1 MKKPLQIALAFLY
14 FRYIILK
21 IRKIGGK
28 KMNEVLKAIKER
40 RSIRKYKSDMLPKEI
55 IDQVIES
62 GLYAASGKGQ
72 QSPIIISVTNKE
84 LRDKLSRMNCEIGG
98 WKEGFDPFFNAPVVL
113 IVLAPKDWANKT
125 YDGSLVMGNMMLAA
139 HALNIGSCW
148 INRAR
153 QEFETEEGKEILK
166 SFGIE
171 GEYEGIGH
179 CILGYV
185 DGEYPSVPAR
195 KPNRVYYVE

>member
-1 MKKPLQIALAFLY
+1 LAFLS

-62 GLYAASGKGQ
+62 GLFAASGKGQ

-84 LRDKLSRMNCEIGG
+84 LRNKLSRMNCEIGG

-113 IVLAPKDWANKT
+113 VVLAPKDWANKA

-166 SFGIE
+166 SLGIE

-195 KPNRVYYVE
+195 KANRVYYVD

>member
-1 MKKPLQIALAFLY
+1 MEKSHCKIALAFLY
-14 FRYIILK
+14 FRCIIVK

-40 RSIRKYKSDMLPKEI
+40 RSIRKYKSDMLPK
-55 IDQVIES
+55 D
-62 GLYAASGKGQ
+62 
-72 QSPIIISVTNKE
+72 KE

-113 IVLAPKDWANKT
+113 VVLAPKDWANKT

-166 SFGIE
+166 SLGIE

-195 KPNRVYYVE
+195 KANRVYYVE

>member
-1 MKKPLQIALAFLY
+1 
-14 FRYIILK
+14 
-21 IRKIGGK
+21 
-28 KMNEVLKAIKER
+28 MNEVLKAIKER

-166 SFGIE
+166 SLGIE

-179 CILGYV
+179 
-185 DGEYPSVPAR
+185 
-195 KPNRVYYVE
+195 